1 MPTVKVRNLKNKEVG
16 DVELLDAI
24 FGVELNESLIHSA
37 VMNYQAN
44 GRQGTSATKTRGNV
58 SGSGR
63 KLWKQKGTGRARIA
77 SLRSPLW
84 KGGGNVHGP
93 QPRDWSYQMPK
104 KMRRGALRSALSE
117 RLREGNLI
125 VIDGF
130 EFNNPKTSEFLAAIG
145 TLGLSENKKKPT
157 KTLIIDSL
165 DNLNLILSSRN
176 VAKTKVTNSFGL
188 NIYDIIYHE
197 KLLISKSALEEL
209 TSLLAP
215 KRESEKAAGAEASEK
230 KPKAGKETDTAKTKA
245 LKDVDDAVTDKDLE
259 ESKAKTDRA
268 AKKAGEEKA
277 VDTPK
282 TKKEPKPK
290 SEKTLKKEA
299 AAKNEAD
306 KNASADE
313 APAKATEAPADKAES
328 KEEAADNE

>member
-16 DVELLDAI
+16 EVKLSDAV
-24 FGVELNESLIHSA
+24 FGVELNEALIHSA

-125 VIDGF
+125 IIDEFGF
-130 EFNNPKTSEFLAAIG
+130 KNPKTSEFLGAMG
-145 TLGLSENKKKPT
+145 TLGLSDKKTRT
-157 KTLIIDSL
+157 KTLIVDSL
-165 DNLNLILSSRN
+165 DNLNLVLSSRN
-176 VAKTKVTNSFGL
+176 VEKTKVTNSFGL

-197 KLLISKSALEEL
+197 KLLISKAALEEL
-209 TSLLAP
+209 SALLDP
-215 KRESEKAAGAEASEK
+215 KREGGKAEEAVEVKAEA
-230 KPKAGKETDTAKTKA
+230 KPKA
-245 LKDVDDAVTDKDLE
+245 
-259 ESKAKTDRA
+259 
-268 AKKAGEEKA
+268 
-277 VDTPK
+277 
-282 TKKEPKPK
+282 
-290 SEKTLKKEA
+290 KKEA
-299 AAKNEAD
+299 AAPAEAAVVED
-306 KNASADE
+306 KPKAKKEAKTEEVPRAKKEAKPKAEKAPKAD
-313 APAKATEAPADKAES
+313 APAVET
-328 KEEAADNE
+328 KEEATENE

>member
-16 DVELLDAI
+16 EVKLSDAV
-24 FGVELNESLIHSA
+24 FGVELNEALIHSA
-37 VMNYQAN
+37 VMNFQAN

-125 VIDGF
+125 IID
-130 EFNNPKTSEFLAAIG
+130 EFGIANPKTSEFLG
-145 TLGLSENKKKPT
+145 VMDTLGLVENKKRV

-165 DNLNLILSSRN
+165 DNANLILSSRN
-176 VAKTKVTNSFGL
+176 VQKTKVTNSFGL

-197 KLLISKSALEEL
+197 KLLISKAAVEELSALL
-209 TSLLAP
+209 DP
-215 KRESEKAAGAEASEK
+215 KRESGKAAEPVVEAVLEE
-230 KPKAGKETDTAKTKA
+230 KPKA
-245 LKDVDDAVTDKDLE
+245 
-259 ESKAKTDRA
+259 
-268 AKKAGEEKA
+268 
-277 VDTPK
+277 
-282 TKKEPKPK
+282 
-290 SEKTLKKEA
+290 KKEA
-299 AAKNEAD
+299 APKAEKEAKPKAVKEA
-306 KNASADE
+306 KPKAVKAPKAKPAAKAKV
-313 APAKATEAPADKAES
+313 APAAKTTGS
-328 KEEAADNE
+328 GEENE

>member
-16 DVELLDAI
+16 DVELSDAV
-24 FGVELNESLIHSA
+24 FGVELNEALIHSA

-93 QPRDWSYQMPK
+93 QPRDWSYEMPK

-125 VIDGF
+125 IIE
-130 EFNNPKTSEFLAAIG
+130 EFGISNPKTSEFLG
-145 TLGLSENKKKPT
+145 VMDTLGLVENKKRA

-165 DNLNLILSSRN
+165 DNANLILSARN
-176 VAKTKVTNSFGL
+176 VQKTKVTNSFGL

-197 KLLISKSALEEL
+197 KLLISKAAVAEL
-209 TSLLAP
+209 NTLLDP
-215 KRESEKAAGAEASEK
+215 KREKMNAGDLVETAAAAA
-230 KPKAGKETDTAKTKA
+230 PAP
-245 LKDVDDAVTDKDLE
+245 
-259 ESKAKTDRA
+259 KAKT
-268 AKKAGEEKA
+268 
-277 VDTPK
+277 
-282 TKKEPKPK
+282 
-290 SEKTLKKEA
+290 KKEA
-299 AAKNEAD
+299 AAPAEAVEE
-306 KNASADE
+306 KPNAKKEVAAAE
-313 APAKATEAPADKAES
+313 AKAVEEKPKAKKAAKPKAEKVEEAEAETTEAAVEPI
-328 KEEAADNE
+328 EEATTNE

>member
-16 DVELLDAI
+16 EVKLSDAV
-24 FGVELNESLIHSA
+24 FGVELNEALIHSA

-125 VIDGF
+125 VIDEFGF
-130 EFNNPKTSEFLAAIG
+130 ANPKTAEFLG
-145 TLGLSENKKKPT
+145 VMDKLGLIENKKRA

-165 DNLNLILSSRN
+165 DNENLILSSRN
-176 VAKTKVTNSFGL
+176 VQKTKVTNSFGL

-197 KLLISKSALEEL
+197 KLLISKAAVEEL
-209 TSLLAP
+209 SSLLDP
-215 KRESEKAAGAEASEK
+215 KREAGKAAESAVEAVVEE
-230 KPKAGKETDTAKTKA
+230 KPKA
-245 LKDVDDAVTDKDLE
+245 
-259 ESKAKTDRA
+259 
-268 AKKAGEEKA
+268 
-277 VDTPK
+277 
-282 TKKEPKPK
+282 
-290 SEKTLKKEA
+290 KKEA
-299 AAKNEAD
+299 KPKAEKAPKAEAAPAVE
-306 KNASADE
+306 E
-313 APAKATEAPADKAES
+313 APAVETAEEATE
-328 KEEAADNE
+328 NE

>member
-16 DVELLDAI
+16 DVELLDAV
-24 FGVELNESLIHSA
+24 FDVALNEALIHSA

-117 RLREGNLI
+117 RLREGNI
-125 VIDGF
+125 IIIEDFGIQ
-130 EFNNPKTSEFLAAIG
+130 NPKTSEFLEVLG
-145 TLGLSENKKKPT
+145 TLGMVEDNTRAKC
-157 KTLIIDSL
+157 LIIDSL
-165 DNLNLILSSRN
+165 DNANLILSSRN
-176 VAKTKVTNSFGL
+176 VQKTKVTNSFGL

-197 KLLISKSALEEL
+197 KLLISKTAVAEIIALL
-209 TSLLAP
+209 DP
-215 KRESEKAAGAEASEK
+215 KRESAAADAEVEVVEVVEK
-230 KPKAGKETDTAKTKA
+230 KPKAKKK
-245 LKDVDDAVTDKDLE
+245 DDAP
-259 ESKAKTDRA
+259 A
-268 AKKAGEEKA
+268 AAEEK
-277 VDTPK
+277 PK
-282 TKKEPKPK
+282 A
-290 SEKTLKKEA
+290 KKEA
-299 AAKNEAD
+299 KPKAEKPKAEKPKAEKVVAAPAEEAD
-306 KNASADE
+306 AAVEPTKE
-313 APAKATEAPADKAES
+313 ATS
-328 KEEAADNE
+328 NE